1 MSFATENV
9 RKVLVLVTS
18 PGHLNK
24 NSAPQDAVSGPYTT
38 V

>member
-9 RKVLVLVTS
+9 RKVLGLVTS
-18 PGHLNK
+18 PGNLNK
-24 NSAPQDAVSGPYTT
+24 SSAPQDAVSGPYTN